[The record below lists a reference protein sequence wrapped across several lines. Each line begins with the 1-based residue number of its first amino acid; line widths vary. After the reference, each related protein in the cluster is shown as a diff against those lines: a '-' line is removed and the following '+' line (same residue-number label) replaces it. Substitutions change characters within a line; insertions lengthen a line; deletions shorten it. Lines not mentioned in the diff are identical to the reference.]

1 MNSWHRAKPKTR
13 IAAFSLLGA
22 GIPAS
27 SWAQAQEE
35 GWPVEIQ
42 VPAAQIIIYQPQPE
56 TFKGTTLTARAAVS
70 VTLTGKDEP
79 VFGAA
84 WFTAGIT
91 TDRDSRTAEI
101 SNVEVLRVRFPNITS
116 EQEKQF
122 AEIVEREWESRT
134 LTVSLDR
141 LLTSLENAE
150 RETVESKNL
159 QATPPKILFVSY
171 PALLVMLDGEPI
183 LRTVEDSSLMRVVN
197 TPFVLVLDP
206 GTKSYYLRG
215 EDIWFQASDLE
226 GPWNVTTRLPT
237 SVGELVSPD
246 EAGGDS
252 LTSTLSEAEIPRV
265 IIATE
270 PTELIV
276 STGEPAYSPITGSEL
291 LYMSNT
297 PSDVFLEIATQQ
309 YYLLLSG
316 RWFRSDSLEGP
327 WTFVPADGLPA
338 SFSAIPPGSPR
349 GSVLA
354 QVGGTVEAQDAVLDA
369 QIPQT
374 SAISRQDTKLE
385 VTYDGSPKFEAIP
398 GTDIEY
404 ATNSPQSVLK
414 VRNRYYAC
422 DQAVWFVSNSP
433 TGPWEVSD
441 HHPPEMEQ
449 IPPESP
455 VYNTKYV
462 YVYHSTP
469 QVVYVGYTPGYV
481 GGYVWG
487 PTVVY
492 GTGFYYPPYVGPYYY
507 YPRPVT
513 WGFRVHYNPYTG
525 WSFGIGVSNGRF
537 SFGMSWGRGW
547 PPRGGWWGGGGYRH
561 TNININRPININT
574 GDININRNRV
584 QNNIYNKREN
594 INRNVDRSRLPGS
607 RESPA
612 RQDRGNRSQEAA
624 RILQDRPNNVYADR
638 DGNVFKREQ
647 NGWQRREGNTWQ
659 QDRSIPTQ
667 RPTDRSPSSM
677 DRSRTQ
683 QRPSTTPSVNQRSSP
698 NRSAQQRPSTSNRSG
713 LERSHQSRQRGATR
727 TQNYNRSRGG
737 GGARRR

>member
-1 MNSWHRAKPKTR
+1 
-13 IAAFSLLGA
+13 
-22 GIPAS
+22 
-27 SWAQAQEE
+27 
-35 GWPVEIQ
+35 
-42 VPAAQIIIYQPQPE
+42 
-56 TFKGTTLTARAAVS
+56 
-70 VTLTGKDEP
+70 
-79 VFGAA
+79 
-84 WFTAGIT
+84 
-91 TDRDSRTAEI
+91 
-101 SNVEVLRVRFPNITS
+101 
-116 EQEKQF
+116 
-122 AEIVEREWESRT
+122 
-134 LTVSLDR
+134 
-141 LLTSLENAE
+141 
-150 RETVESKNL
+150 
-159 QATPPKILFVSY
+159 
-171 PALLVMLDGEPI
+171 
-183 LRTVEDSSLMRVVN
+183 MRVVN

-206 GTKSYYLRG
+206 GTKSYYLKG
-215 EDIWFQASDLE
+215 EDIWFQASDVE
-226 GPWNVTTRLPT
+226 GPWNVTTQLPA
-237 SVGELVSPD
+237 SVAELASRD
-246 EAGGDS
+246 EADADD
-252 LTSTLSEAEIPRV
+252 TSTTTPSESEIPRV
-265 IIATE
+265 MIATE

-276 STGEPAYSPITGSEL
+276 SEGDPEYSPITGSEL

-297 PSDVFLEIATQQ
+297 ASDVFLEIATQQ
-309 YYLLLSG
+309 YYVLLSG
-316 RWFRSDSLEGP
+316 RWFRSESLQGP
-327 WTFVPADGLPA
+327 WTFLPADGLPA
-338 SFSAIPPGSPR
+338 GFSAIPPGSAR

-354 QVGGTVEAQDAVLDA
+354 HVGGTVEAQDAVLDA

-374 SAISRQDTKLE
+374 SAINRQDTKLE
-385 VTYDGSPKFEAIP
+385 VTYDGSPTFEAIP

-414 VRNRYYAC
+414 VGNRYYAC

-441 HHPPEMEQ
+441 HRPPEVEQ

-462 YVYHSTP
+462 HVYHSTP

-481 GGYVWG
+481 GCYVWG

-492 GTGFYYPPYVGPYYY
+492 GTGFYYPPWVGPVYY

-513 WGFRVHYNPYTG
+513 WGFRVHYNRYTG

-537 SFGMSWGRGW
+537 SFGMSWGGGW

-607 RESPA
+607 RESLA

-624 RILQDRPNNVYADR
+624 RILRDSPNNVFADR

-647 NGWQRREGNTWQ
+647 DGWQRREGNAWTP
-659 QDRSIPTQ
+659 DRSIPTQ
-667 RPTDRSPSSM
+667 RPTDRSASSM
-677 DRSRTQ
+677 DRSRPQ
-683 QRPSTTPSVNQRSSP
+683 QRPSTTPSVGQRSPSTG
-698 NRSAQQRPSTSNRSG
+698 SAQPRPSTSNRSG